1 MKGTKTMTNETL
13 LYNAVI
19 KAIKKEVKLQTELEL
34 EKMLAD
40 GDVTYNTV
48 GDGRREYSTK
58 TMQEAA
64 TRAVDTVMF
73 NGIGQLDATEIDT
86 VIGIIIR
93 ENF

>member
-1 MKGTKTMTNETL
+1 MTTETL
-13 LYNAVI
+13 LYNAVLR
-19 KAIKKEVKLQTELEL
+19 AIKKEVELQTELEL

-48 GDGRREYSTK
+48 GDGSKEYTDT